1 MRVVRAAALAAI
13 LLGVIGSVRSAVA
26 GTTPPTASNS
36 AIFVANSFN
45 VTAYPIAS
53 SGDVAPIA
61 LMTDMAGT
69 SGLARDTSGRTYVAN
84 RGTNTVTVYAAN
96 ANGNVPPLAV
106 IGGSNSGLDQPSAI
120 ALDATGKIYVLNT
133 AANFFGINVYPP
145 LANSAGILNE
155 APIASIAG
163 SQTLLDEPDA
173 IALDSHGN
181 IYVANLLG
189 GHAEFF
195 DSGRLTVYPAGSNGN
210 VAPTL
215 TISGDKTGLALPLN
229 IAVDSSGNIYSV
241 NANADVG
248 GKRKRFTSITVYS
261 AGSKGNAPPLATIA
275 GDNTNLSGP
284 SAIALDSSRNIYV
297 TAASSIEMF
306 AAGSNGNV
314 SPALTITGADT
325 GLSFPEAIALD
336 SGGSIY
342 VLNGS
347 LQISGIP
354 SVTTYPA
361 GSSGDAV
368 PIATIT
374 SNFTGINGAY
384 GVALD
389 SVGNIYVINANV
401 QSGGSVAIYPAGS
414 YATGGPPVNTITGN
428 NTGLEEPYGIALDSS
443 DNIFVLNYLAGI
455 TMYPAGSSGNVPP
468 AATINVDG
476 TGKTFPTAIAVGP
489 GDNLYVT
496 SIPNIKCRGRRG
508 RSCHPIGVASVAAY
522 PAGSNGFV
530 NPSAIIKG
538 SHTKLGTPLAV
549 AVDHDGKIYVAN
561 EGPTKCTSNFC
572 RPTGPSSVYV
582 YAAGSSGDVR
592 PIATIS
598 GAATGLVSPVGIT
611 LDSNGNIYV
620 LNVNALGY
628 GCPAACD
635 QNSILVFAAG
645 SDGNVAPMAT
655 IAGPSAGLTLPREIA
670 IGPTGP

>member
-1 MRVVRAAALAAI
+1 MRFVRAAALAAI
-13 LLGVIGSVRSAVA
+13 LLSVIVSFGALA

-61 LMTDMAGT
+61 LMTDMAGP

-106 IGGSNSGLDQPSAI
+106 IGGSNTGLDQPGGI
-120 ALDATGKIYVLNT
+120 TLDATGKIYVLNS
-133 AANFFGINVYPP
+133 AANFPGINVYPP
-145 LANSAGILNE
+145 LANSTGILNE
-155 APIASIAG
+155 APVASIAG

-173 IALDSHGN
+173 IALDSQGN
-181 IYVANLLG
+181 IYVANQSG

-210 VAPTL
+210 VAPAT
-215 TISGDKTGLALPLN
+215 TISGDKTGLALPVG
-229 IAVDSSGNIYSV
+229 IAVDSSGNIYSANAV
-241 NANADVG
+241 NAEVG
-248 GKRKRFTSITVYS
+248 GKLKRFTSITVYS
-261 AGSKGNAPPLATIA
+261 AGSKGNAPPVATIA
-275 GDNTNLSGP
+275 GDNTKLSPGG
-284 SAIALDSSRNIYV
+284 IAVDSSRNIYV
-297 TAASSIEMF
+297 TAAFSIEMF

-314 SPALTITGADT
+314 SPALTITGADPP
-325 GLSFPEAIALD
+325 LSFYGAIALD
-336 SGGSIY
+336 SGGAIY
-342 VLNGS
+342 VLNYG
-347 LQISGIP
+347 LTGVD
-354 SVTTYPA
+354 SVTVYPA
-361 GSSGDAV
+361 GSSGDAL

-374 SNFTGINGAY
+374 SNFTGIYSAY

-389 SVGNIYVINANV
+389 SIGNIYVMNGNV
-401 QSGGSVAIYPAGS
+401 HDSVAIYPAGS
-414 YATGGPPVNTITGN
+414 YATGGPPVSTIMGN
-428 NTGLEEPYGIALDSS
+428 NTGLEEPSGIALDSS

-455 TMYPAGSSGNVPP
+455 TMYPAGSSGDVPP

-476 TGKTFPTAIAVGP
+476 TGKTAPTAIAVGP

-496 SIPNIKCRGRRG
+496 SVPNIKCRGRRAL
-508 RSCHPIGVASVAAY
+508 SCHPVGVASVAAY

-530 NPSAIIKG
+530 NPSAVIKG

-549 AVDHDGKIYVAN
+549 AVDHNGKIYVAN
-561 EGPTKCTSNFC
+561 ESPTKCTSNFC
-572 RPTGPSSVYV
+572 GPTGPGSVCV
-582 YAAGSSGDVR
+582 YAPGSNGDVK

-598 GAATGLVSPVGIT
+598 GAATGLVYPFAIT

-620 LNVNALGY
+620 LNVNALGF
-628 GCPAACD
+628 GCPACD
-635 QNSILVFAAG
+635 QHSILVFAAG

-655 IAGPSAGLTLPREIA
+655 IAGPSAGLNFPRGIA
-670 IGPTGP
+670 IGPVGP

>member
-1 MRVVRAAALAAI
+1 MRIVRAAALAAI
-13 LLGVIGSVRSAVA
+13 LLGVIGSVRHAVA
-26 GTTPPTASNS
+26 GTAPPTASNS

-61 LMTDMAGT
+61 LMTDMAGP

-84 RGTNTVTVYAAN
+84 RGTNTITVYAAN

-106 IGGSNSGLDQPSAI
+106 IGGSNTGLDQPSAI

-133 AANFFGINVYPP
+133 AANFPGINVYPP
-145 LANSAGILNE
+145 LANSTGILNE

-181 IYVANLLG
+181 IYVANLFG

-195 DSGRLTVYPAGSNGN
+195 DSGRLTVYAAGSNGN
-210 VAPTL
+210 VAPAT
-215 TISGDKTGLALPLN
+215 TISGDKTGLGLPVG
-229 IAVDSSGNIYSV
+229 IAVDSSGNIYSANAV
-241 NANADVG
+241 NADIG
-248 GKRKRFTSITVYS
+248 GKLKRFTSITVYS
-261 AGSKGNAPPLATIA
+261 AGSKGNAPPIATIA
-275 GDNTNLSGP
+275 GNNANLSPGG
-284 SAIALDSSRNIYV
+284 IAVDSSRNIYV
-297 TAASSIEMF
+297 TGAFSIEMF

-314 SPALTITGADT
+314 PPALTITGPNPPS
-325 GLSFPEAIALD
+325 SFPGAIALD
-336 SGGSIY
+336 SGRDIY
-342 VLNGS
+342 VLNYG
-347 LQISGIP
+347 LTGVD
-354 SVTTYPA
+354 SVTVYPA

-414 YATGGPPVNTITGN
+414 DATGSPPVSTITGN
-428 NTGLEEPYGIALDSS
+428 NTGLEEPSGIALDSS

-455 TMYPAGSSGNVPP
+455 TMYPAGSSGNIPP

-489 GDNLYVT
+489 GDDLYVT
-496 SIPNIKCRGRRG
+496 SVPNIKCRGRRG
-508 RSCHPIGVASVAAY
+508 RSCRPVGVASVAAY

-530 NPSAIIKG
+530 NPSAIIRG

-549 AVDHDGKIYVAN
+549 AVDHNGKIYVGN

-582 YAAGSSGDVR
+582 YAAGSNGDVK

-598 GAATGLVSPVGIT
+598 GAATGLVAPFGIT

-655 IAGPSAGLTLPREIA
+655 IAGPSAGLTLPRGIA
-670 IGPTGP
+670 IGPVGP